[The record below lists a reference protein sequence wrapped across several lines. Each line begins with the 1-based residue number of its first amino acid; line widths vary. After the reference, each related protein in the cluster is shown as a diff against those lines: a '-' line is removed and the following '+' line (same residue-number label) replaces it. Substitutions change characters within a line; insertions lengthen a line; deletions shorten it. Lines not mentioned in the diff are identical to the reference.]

1 MDPIIISKRKV
12 KIKAPQKFDGAEL
25 FILKGK

>member
-12 KIKAPQKFDGAEL
+12 KIKAPQKFGSTEL
-25 FILKGK
+25 FILKSK